1 MKNRDVYI
9 KKLKL
14 NPKYIDDPKVTL
26 MLMKP
31 GTLSKEEK
39 NWLRSYVAIL
49 ELKDFTTPKVEKNRL
64 SEEFIKSLQK
74 EKNRC

>member
-31 GTLSKEEK
+31 GTLSKKEK
-39 NWLRSYVAIL
+39 NWLKSYVAIL
-49 ELKDFTTPKVEKNRL
+49 ELRDVTPNIQKNKL
-64 SEEFIKSLQK
+64 SDAFIKCLK
-74 EKNRC
+74 ENK

>member
-1 MKNRDVYI
+1 MTNKNVYL

-14 NPKYIDDPKVTL
+14 NPKYIDEPSVSL

-49 ELKDFTTPKVEKNRL
+49 ELKDFTAPVAERNKL
-64 SEEFIKSLQK
+64 SDEFIKSLKK
-74 EKNRC
+74 ESR

>member
-14 NPKYIDDPKVTL
+14 NPKYIDEPSVSL

-49 ELKDFTTPKVEKNRL
+49 ELRDFTAPVIEKHKL
-64 SEEFIKSLQK
+64 SDEFIKSLNK
-74 EKNRC
+74 EKK